1 MRGIIPPFC
10 YRDGEGVLQKVHFQ
24 PKDGILFRGTTTHHG
39 VEPSKDPTTKRYMV
53 GFQYIK
59 ENSDG
64 IEKHSL
70 CNQLRGSSIQTILS
84 LFLPYAAYY
93 QMAKYLPS
101 VIPLWMSLFGLAGLT
116 HNMSVVQ
123 FYLFCCFMTMD
134 ARLALQVTAYILF
147 TEKILSMDHKIP
159 LFAI

>member
-39 VEPSKDPTTKRYMV
+39 VYPSKDPTTKRYMV

-59 ENSDG
+59 ANSDG

-70 CNQLRGSSIQTILS
+70 CNQLRGSSVQTILS

-93 QMAKYLPS
+93 QMAKYVPT
-101 VIPLWMSLFGLAGLT
+101 VIPLWTTVFGLVGLSL
-116 HNMSVVQ
+116 NASVVQ
-123 FYLFCCFMTMD
+123 FYVFCCFMTMD
-134 ARLALQVTAYILF
+134 ARLVTAYILF
-147 TEKILSMDHKIP
+147 TEKILSMDHKFP
-159 LFAI
+159 LFAM